1 MGHSIFWLFYI
12 LLQDVVEFTLFA
24 EKLKNHHQHFRLGH
38 ILRLEHILC
47 VSVTCAH
54 VCIGLLL
61 EVYRGY
67 WVSHLTIL
75 CFIFLGWEG
84 LPLNLEISF
93 RGLPI
98 SAQSAR
104 VTGAHGHAQ
113 LWKVDAEDWT
123 QVLMF
128 GQPALLL
135 LETALQPESLLLFL
149 F

>member
-1 MGHSIFWLFYI
+1 MGVPFDYS
-12 LLQDVVEFTLFA
+12 LL
-24 EKLKNHHQHFRLGH
+24 
-38 ILRLEHILC
+38 
-47 VSVTCAH
+47 
-54 VCIGLLL
+54 
-61 EVYRGY
+61 Y
-67 WVSHLTIL
+67 
-75 CFIFLGWEG
+75 FLGMGG

-104 VTGAHGHAQ
+104 VTGARGHAQ
-113 LWKVDAEDWT
+113 LWKVDAEDRT

-135 LETALQPESLLLFL
+135 SETALQPESLLLFL